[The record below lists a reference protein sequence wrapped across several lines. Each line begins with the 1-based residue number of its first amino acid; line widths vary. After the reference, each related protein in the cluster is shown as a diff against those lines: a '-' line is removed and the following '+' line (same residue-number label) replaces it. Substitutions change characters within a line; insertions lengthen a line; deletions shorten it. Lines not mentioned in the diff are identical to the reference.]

1 MVVPAEVQVP
11 RTDDSR
17 AEKAPRFFLPAL
29 FLGSFGI
36 HVALMSPVY
45 VSLQLKAQE
54 IAGAGAVDVIGSVL
68 SVGALGALFAN
79 PIAGALSD
87 RTRTRWGRRR
97 PWLYGGSA
105 LLILVLWWISAATSK
120 NELIAGWLAA
130 QIIANATLAP
140 FMASFADN
148 VPRTLRGR
156 ASSVL
161 WLSNNVSILAGTY
174 LSVYL
179 VSNLPV
185 LFIAPGFLGLA
196 LMLVYGFVARDE
208 VPETRLPAFTLKT
221 LAGTFWVN
229 PVKHSDFTL
238 VWLSRLFIVLANFMF
253 VTFRLLYMQD
263 HLGMS
268 KSKAI
273 SAVAFGVL
281 LYTIALLIGTAFS
294 GWLSDRLQRR
304 KLFVGG
310 STLLFG
316 VGMVV
321 LARADSVNGFYT
333 AEAVM
338 GLAYGV
344 YLAVDQ
350 ALVVDVLPDGKQSGK
365 DLGVINIAM
374 ALPQSLA
381 PVAALALLKVGSPD
395 AHNYPLMLW
404 GAALSCLVGALLVL
418 PIKRVR

>member
-1 MVVPAEVQVP
+1 MAVPAEAQAT
-11 RTDDSR
+11 RSESSG
-17 AEKAPRFFLPAL
+17 AQKAPRFFLPVL

-54 IAGAGAVDVIGSVL
+54 IAGADAVDVIGSVL

-97 PWLYGGSA
+97 PWLYGGSV
-105 LLILVLWWISAATSK
+105 LLILALWWISAATSK

-140 FMASFADN
+140 FMASFAEN
-148 VPRTLRGR
+148 VPRALRGR

-161 WLSNNVSILAGTY
+161 WLSNNVSVLAGTY

-179 VSNLPV
+179 VANLPL
-185 LFIAPGFLGLA
+185 LFIGPGFLGLV
-196 LMLVYGFVARDE
+196 LMVVYGRVARDE
-208 VPETRLPAFTLKT
+208 VPESRLPKFTLKA
-221 LAGTFWVN
+221 LAGAFWVN
-229 PVKHSDFTL
+229 PIKHSDFAL
-238 VWLSRLFIVLANFMF
+238 VWFSRLFIVLANFMF

-268 KSKAI
+268 KNKAI

-281 LYTIALLIGTAFS
+281 LYTIALLVGTAFS
-294 GWLSDRLQRR
+294 GWFSDRLQQR

-321 LARADSVNGFYT
+321 LAHADSVNGFYA

-418 PIKRVR
+418 PIKQVR